1 MKTDSQVRQD
11 VMAELRFE
19 PAVDSTRIGVDVKD
33 GIATL
38 SGRVGSFSEK
48 CAAERA
54 AQRVLGVKALA
65 VEMDVALPGVAAR
78 TDADIARSIELALRW
93 TQGLEKEPVK
103 VMVEDGWVTLSGEV
117 KWDYLRRIATGAVR
131 HLMGVRGVTDSITI
145 RAQPTPA
152 IVKSEIEAALRRRW
166 DGDADEISVDVT
178 GSTVTLSGT
187 VLTWWDREIAQQS
200 AWAAPGVHRVV
211 DHLTVHY

>member
-145 RAQPTPA
+145 STHPTPA

-200 AWAAPGVHRVV
+200 AWAAPGVHSVV